1 MNAPQYGRQ
10 PYRALREG
18 IAITTRFSPLM
29 WLFATVT
36 PKIFVNGYQ
45 MPVAGWGPVVFP
57 LAPGQYR
64 VHVHTPY
71 FFPQR
76 VGPADYAA
84 IVYPGQFVELEYK
97 APLFTFSRGA
107 LGPPPQRYN
116 GMAVMIGV
124 MAAAVL
130 LIFAVA
136 AIVAVAA

>member
-1 MNAPQYGRQ
+1 MNAPQYGRR
-10 PYRALREG
+10 PYQAPREG

-57 LAPGQYR
+57 LAPGQYQ

-84 IVYPGQFVELEYK
+84 IVYPGQFVELDTRRRCSPS
-97 APLFTFSRGA
+97 AVVHSA
-107 LGPPPQRYN
+107 LRPSATTEWR
-116 GMAVMIGV
+116 
-124 MAAAVL
+124 
-130 LIFAVA
+130 
-136 AIVAVAA
+136 

>member
-1 MNAPQYGRQ
+1 
-10 PYRALREG
+10 
-18 IAITTRFSPLM
+18 
-29 WLFATVT
+29 
-36 PKIFVNGYQ
+36 
-45 MPVAGWGPVVFP
+45 
-57 LAPGQYR
+57 

-84 IVYPGQFVELEYK
+84 IVYPGQFIELEYK
-97 APLFTFSRGA
+97 APLFTCSRGS

-116 GMAVMIGV
+116 GMAVIIGV

-130 LIFAVA
+130 LIFAMA

>member
-1 MNAPQYGRQ
+1 MNAPRYGYQ
-10 PYRALREG
+10 PYQAPREG

-57 LAPGQYR
+57 LAPGQYQ

-84 IVYPGQFVELEYK
+84 IAYPGQFIELEYK
-97 APLFTFSRGA
+97 AALLTFSRGS
-107 LGPPPQRYN
+107 LGPPPQRYD

-124 MAAAVL
+124 MAAAGL
-130 LIFAVA
+130 LIFAMA

>member
-1 MNAPQYGRQ
+1 MNAPRYGYQ
-10 PYRALREG
+10 PYQAPREG

-45 MPVAGWGPVVFP
+45 MRLGASRVSSHAGSVPGARAHPVFLSAAGRSGG
-57 LAPGQYR
+57 LR
-64 VHVHTPY
+64 
-71 FFPQR
+71 R
-76 VGPADYAA
+76 DRL
-84 IVYPGQFVELEYK
+84 PGQFIELEYK
-97 APLFTFSRGA
+97 APLFTCSRGS

-116 GMAVMIGV
+116 GMAVIIGV

-130 LIFAVA
+130 LIFAMA

>member
-1 MNAPQYGRQ
+1 MNAPRYGYQ
-10 PYRALREG
+10 PYQAPREG

-45 MPVAGWGPVVFP
+45 MPVAGWGQVVFP
-57 LAPGQYR
+57 LTPGQYQ

-84 IVYPGQFVELEYK
+84 IVYPVSSSNWNTRRRCS
-97 APLFTFSRGA
+97 PS
-107 LGPPPQRYN
+107 
-116 GMAVMIGV
+116 
-124 MAAAVL
+124 AAVHSAL
-130 LIFAVA
+130 RPSATTEWR
-136 AIVAVAA
+136 